1 MGAVVRDLITEL
13 LGLQA
18 SEESPGAISDKDI
31 VASAT
36 LAIEEIRRQLD
47 QQSTAADSV
56 DTKGAAVLTLTDTV
70 AGLVAT
76 RVQLNSD
83 VRVAAGAI
91 SLALV
96 LAILGCCIQAVRPAS
111 RMRAR

>member
-36 LAIEEIRRQLD
+36 LAIEEIRRGKMVVV
-47 QQSTAADSV
+47 V
-56 DTKGAAVLTLTDTV
+56 DDES
-70 AGLVAT
+70 GLF
-76 RVQLNSD
+76 
-83 VRVAAGAI
+83 
-91 SLALV
+91 
-96 LAILGCCIQAVRPAS
+96 
-111 RMRAR
+111 